1 MKPYS
6 AGCRSIFEVKNLV
19 SILSISLYLLL
30 SIGVLKST
38 HYCLGQV
45 KDVNYFSTED
55 KCSDEQEAPHSCCD
69 YQVEV
74 IQLDED
80 QQQMKVKFN
89 SVELNEI
96 APLLVQIEFASLA
109 SEIEADEDYPLIKS
123 PPLERAPLYQ
133 LNCNYT
139 YYG

>member
-1 MKPYS
+1 MKPYRTD
-6 AGCRSIFEVKNLV
+6 CRSINALKNLI

-45 KDVNYFSTED
+45 KDVNYFSIED
-55 KCSDEQEAPHSCCD
+55 KCSDEQQAPHSCCD
-69 YQVEV
+69 YLVEV
-74 IQLDED
+74 LQLDDD
-80 QQQMKVKFN
+80 QQQTKAQFSSDEN
-89 SVELNEI
+89 SSVVPI
-96 APLLVQIEFASLA
+96 IFPIEFTFLTA
-109 SEIEADEDYPLIKS
+109 EIESEVDYILSESPPLIK
-123 PPLERAPLYQ
+123 RPLYQ